1 MASLHNGREQGGGM
15 TQTARFQVPGSRPWL
30 YAAASA
36 VALALVL
43 AWPLLAPVFGHE
55 FRFRMLLLPAL
66 FTLCLFALVGGFVS
80 LLSGTLTRA
89 QRRLEDSLASL
100 RASEERFRTMFE
112 LASVGKAEIDLA
124 GRFLRV
130 NRRLCEITGYAAEEL
145 LALRSVDLT
154 HADDREDEL
163 AAFRRFAAGQINE
176 YTSENRYRRKDGT
189 IVWVQVTAALSR
201 DAQGDPHSSIAVV
214 YDITDRKQAE
224 QALEQRAR
232 HAALVADIGVALN
245 GSDTARDMLQRC
257 AEAIVRHLDAAF
269 ARIWTLEGDTSVLE
283 LQASAGMYTHLDGAH
298 SCVPVG
304 SPFKIGWIAA
314 ERKPHLTN
322 AVIGDPQISDQE
334 WAKREGMVAFAG
346 YPLVVEDRLVGVMA
360 MFARAPLSESALAAL
375 GSVANEIALDIE
387 RRQVETALRESEER
401 FRLRTLELEKANKE
415 LEAFSHTLSHD
426 LRNSLG
432 VIQNYSHVLL
442 TACADKLDKR
452 NSDCLH
458 RVRAVTVQM
467 AQTIDDLLQFSLA
480 RRSELQRESVDL
492 SALAETLVAELREMD
507 PDRQVTVTIAP
518 GLTATGD
525 RGLLRVLLRNL
536 LGNAWKFTAKT
547 SGARI
552 EFGTTDHDSRVTT
565 HESPIYF
572 VRDNGAGFDMAKAHK
587 LFGAFQRLHT
597 AREFPGTGIGLATV
611 QRIVQRHGGRV
622 WADAAAGKGA
632 VFYFTL

>member
-1 MASLHNGREQGGGM
+1 M
-15 TQTARFQVPGSRPWL
+15 TQRAWLQVGGLRPWR
-30 YAAASA
+30 YA
-36 VALALVL
+36 VALAAVLALVL
-43 AWPLLAPVFGHE
+43 MRLVLAPVFGDH
-55 FRFRMLLLPAL
+55 FRFMMLLPAVVFSAWYGGVGAGLVATVLSTGAATYL
-66 FTLCLFALVGGFVS
+66 FLEPRYTFAIENTEDLTALCAFVLVGGFIS
-80 LLSGTLTRA
+80 LLSENLIQAR
-89 QRRLEDSLASL
+89 RRLESSLGSL
-100 RASEERFRTMFE
+100 
-112 LASVGKAEIDLA
+112 
-124 GRFLRV
+124 
-130 NRRLCEITGYAAEEL
+130 
-145 LALRSVDLT
+145 
-154 HADDREDEL
+154 
-163 AAFRRFAAGQINE
+163 
-176 YTSENRYRRKDGT
+176 
-189 IVWVQVTAALSR
+189 
-201 DAQGDPHSSIAVV
+201 
-214 YDITDRKQAE
+214 
-224 QALEQRAR
+224 QRHAR
-232 HAALVADIGVALN
+232 HAALAADVGAALTS
-245 GSDTARDMLQRC
+245 SDTVRDTLQRC

-269 ARIWTLEGDTSVLE
+269 ARIWVLDAGTNILE
-283 LQASAGMYTHLDGAH
+283 LQASAGMYTHLDGAD

-304 SPFKIGWIAA
+304 NPFKIGWIAA
-314 ERKPHLTN
+314 QRKPHLTN
-322 AVIGDPQISDQE
+322 EVIGDPQISDQE